1 MTSTNDAQLAEVR
14 ALVAGE
20 TPQTGDNPGVTGWMQ
35 RLCRTASRNLPATGV
50 GVSLMS
56 EAGNHVAYAASPS
69 SCERLEELQFTM
81 GEGPCMDAY
90 ASRKPV
96 LTSDLAEVAGRWPG
110 YATAIQDHGVRA
122 VFAFPLQIGAAR
134 LGALDVYRDRIGGL
148 SASELSRALAFAEV
162 AMGALLDAQD
172 GYHNSF
178 QHEAADNRFELY
190 QAQGMVMVQLGVD
203 LAAAMARLRAYAYAQ
218 DCRLAD
224 VADAVVEGKLI
235 FGPDDP

>member
-1 MTSTNDAQLAEVR
+1 MTSANVAQIAEVR
-14 ALVAGE
+14 ALVAAE
-20 TPQTGDNPGVTGWMQ
+20 SPQTADNPGVTGWMQ
-35 RLCRTASRNLPATGV
+35 RLCRAATRSLPATGV

-56 EAGNHVAYAASPS
+56 ETGNHVAYAASDP
-69 SCERLEELQFTM
+69 SCEQFEELQFTM

-96 LTSDLAEVAGRWPG
+96 LTSDLAEVAGHWPG

-122 VFAFPLQIGAAR
+122 VYAFPLQIGASR
-134 LGALDVYRDRIGGL
+134 LGALDIYRAGVGGL
-148 SASELSRALAFAEV
+148 SASELTMAFAFAEV

-172 GYHNSF
+172 GSANSF
-178 QHEAADNRFELY
+178 QHEAAGHRFELY

>member
-20 TPQTGDNPGVTGWMQ
+20 SPQTGDNPGVTGWMQ
-35 RLCRTASRNLPATGV
+35 RLCRAASRSLPAIGV

-56 EAGNHVAYAASPS
+56 ETGNHVAYAASGPT
-69 SCERLEELQFTM
+69 CERFEELQFTM

-110 YATAIQDHGVRA
+110 YATAVQDHGVRA

-134 LGALDVYRDRIGGL
+134 LGALDVYRDAGR
-148 SASELSRALAFAEV
+148 RPV
-162 AMGALLDAQD
+162 
-172 GYHNSF
+172 
-178 QHEAADNRFELY
+178 
-190 QAQGMVMVQLGVD
+190 
-203 LAAAMARLRAYAYAQ
+203 RL
-218 DCRLAD
+218 
-224 VADAVVEGKLI
+224 
-235 FGPDDP
+235 